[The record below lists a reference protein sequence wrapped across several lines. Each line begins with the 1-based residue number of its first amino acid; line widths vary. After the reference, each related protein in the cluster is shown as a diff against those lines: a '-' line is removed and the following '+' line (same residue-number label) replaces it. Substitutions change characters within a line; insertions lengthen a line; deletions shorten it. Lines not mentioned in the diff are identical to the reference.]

1 MIRSWRS
8 EYESQSL
15 MRVLLV
21 DDHKLVRQGTRLYL
35 ESQGIE
41 VVAEATNGHEAVAMA
56 RDLMP
61 DVVIMDI
68 RLPELSGVEATRRIR
83 QEQPDVLVL
92 ALSAYDDP
100 AYVQALYQAGAN
112 GYILKTA
119 ELADLLA
126 ALQQIASG
134 HKVYDPSALDLASHQ
149 VPVEGLTDRELE
161 VLQQAGEG
169 LTNKQIGEALFISA
183 RTVQGHLQNI
193 YQKLGVS
200 TRTEAVALALRSGLI
215 NPNS

>member
-1 MIRSWRS
+1 
-8 EYESQSL
+8 

-169 LTNKQIGEALFISA
+169 LTNKQIGETLFISA